1 LALTEEN
8 LKRIEDLRTRYPTS
22 KAGLLP
28 TLWIAQGQYGWIS
41 EETMK
46 EVASILDIPFGQV
59 LGVVSFYSM
68 FHRKPVGKFHL
79 QVCTNISCQLLG
91 AEKLADY
98 LCKKCGVKLG
108 ETSTDGKYTVS
119 EVECL
124 GSCGTAPMMQVND
137 EYYENLTRERIDHIL
152 LRLK

>member
-1 LALTEEN
+1 MLAEQN
-8 LKRIEDLRTRYPTS
+8 LKKIEEIRKHYPTA
-22 KAGLLP
+22 KAALLP

-46 EVASILDIPFGQV
+46 DVASILGLPFGHV
-59 LGVVSFYSM
+59 LGVVSFYTM
-68 FHRKPVGKFHL
+68 LHAKPIGKHHL
-79 QVCTNISCQLLG
+79 QVCTNVSCQLLG
-91 AEKLADY
+91 AEKLVEY
-98 LCKKCGVKLG
+98 LSHKCGVRLG
-108 ETSTDGKYTVS
+108 ETSPDGKYTLS

-124 GSCGTAPMMQVND
+124 GSCGTAPVMQVND

>member
-1 LALTEEN
+1 MLTAENVEKIEEI
-8 LKRIEDLRTRYPTS
+8 KKRYPTK
-22 KAGLLP
+22 KAALLP
-28 TLWIAQGQYGWIS
+28 VLWIAQEQDGWIS

-46 EVASILDIPFGQV
+46 EVASILDLPFGHV
-59 LGVVSFYSM
+59 LGAVSFYSM

-91 AEKLADY
+91 AEKLVDY
-98 LCKKCGVKLG
+98 LCGRCGVKLG
-108 ETSTDGKYTVS
+108 ETSRDGKYTLS

-124 GSCGTAPMMQVND
+124 GSCGTAPMMQIND
-137 EYYENLTRERIDHIL
+137 EYHENLTRERIDHIL